1 MERFSVYASEK
12 AKQTGTVPWSK
23 LGLPNRVGYFFY
35 TQCPGS
41 AKQMPLITKD
51 KLGVTVFQIG
61 EIGCAKEEF

>member
-23 LGLPNRVGYFFY
+23 RGLPNRVGYFFY

-41 AKQMPLITKD
+41 AKQICP
-51 KLGVTVFQIG
+51 
-61 EIGCAKEEF
+61 